1 MKPALPLALIAALML
16 GACATGGTPPPAPGA
31 AARFETGGGT
41 SKEIHLHGGMKAELE
56 GQWEGSYAPYDP
68 IAAKVTGP
76 VAGVTALIIKDID
89 DTLARGRIV
98 WAPNAGDRFPG
109 RDWTAAL
116 TRTGHFMFLN
126 SHAMM
131 MEQNG
136 VRYIEADIILDDGGS
151 YLHRWVKTAG

>member
-1 MKPALPLALIAALML
+1 MKSALPLALIAALTL
-16 GACATGGTPPPAPGA
+16 GACADGGAPPPAPGA
-31 AARFETGGGT
+31 AARFESGGGT
-41 SKEIHLHGGMKAELE
+41 VKEIHLHGGMKAELE

-68 IAAKVTGP
+68 VAGKVTGP
-76 VAGVTALIIKDID
+76 AAGVTALLINDID

-98 WAPNAGDRFPG
+98 WAPNEGQKFPG

-136 VRYIEADIILDDGGS
+136 VRFIEADIILDDGQS

>member
-1 MKPALPLALIAALML
+1 MKTALPLALIAILTL
-16 GACATGGTPPPAPGA
+16 GACADGAPPPAPGA
-31 AARFETGGGT
+31 AARFEGGGGPV
-41 SKEIHLHGGMKAELE
+41 KEVQLHAGMKAELE
-56 GQWEGSYAPYDP
+56 GQWEGSYAPYD
-68 IAAKVTGP
+68 AVAGKVTGQ
-76 VAGVTALIIKDID
+76 VAGVTALLVNDVD

-98 WAPNAGDRFPG
+98 WAPNEGDRFPG

-131 MEQNG
+131 IEQNG
-136 VRYIEADIILDDGGS
+136 VRFFEADIILDDGRS

>member
-1 MKPALPLALIAALML
+1 
-16 GACATGGTPPPAPGA
+16 
-31 AARFETGGGT
+31 
-41 SKEIHLHGGMKAELE
+41 
-56 GQWEGSYAPYDP
+56 
-68 IAAKVTGP
+68 
-76 VAGVTALIIKDID
+76 
-89 DTLARGRIV
+89 LARGRIV
-98 WAPNAGDRFPG
+98 WAPNEGDRFPG

-136 VRYIEADIILDDGGS
+136 VRFFEADIILDDGRS